1 MFSDVRATRDDT
13 CIDMEECF
21 GVRVFTQ
28 FEPDIVFEC
37 VASYVIDGWWEAGL
51 VVEGLEASE
60 GVGPF

>member
-1 MFSDVRATRDDT
+1 MVISSARDDT

-28 FEPDIVFEC
+28 FVPDILFEG
-37 VASYVIDGWWEAGL
+37 VASYVIDGWWEACL
-51 VVEGLEASE
+51 VVECLEASE